1 MTTRSE
7 LHDDLRFVSAA
18 VSRHERGN
26 DVPAIY
32 VLWAV
37 IVAAGYALPDFAPA
51 WAGRYWMLAGPL
63 GGVASWLLA
72 MRHGMHRGV
81 ADVALG
87 KRHGAHWITAGVA
100 FVLIALSG
108 WAGFIGVRQAAA
120 QFVLVAALAY
130 TYAGIHLNRPLLWSG
145 GVLFLG
151 YAALTLVSLPYTW
164 TATGLLAGAALLIAA
179 WHARR
184 NG

>member
-1 MTTRSE
+1 MTSRSE
-7 LHDDLRFVSAA
+7 LHDDLRFVAAA
-18 VSRHERGN
+18 VERHQRGGE
-26 DVPAIY
+26 VASIY
-32 VLWAV
+32 VLWA
-37 IVAAGYALPDFAPA
+37 IIIAIGYALPDFGPS
-51 WAGRYWMLAGPL
+51 WTGRYWMMAGPA

-72 MRHGMHRGV
+72 LRHGVQRGV
-81 ADVALG
+81 ADVELG

-100 FVLIALSG
+100 FTLIALSG
-108 WAGFIGVRQAAA
+108 LVGFIGMKQAAA

-145 GVLFLG
+145 AVLFVG
-151 YAALTLVSLPYTW
+151 YAALTLISLPYTW

-179 WHARR
+179 RHARR